1 MIFKS
6 LSTKKI
12 KIKNQII
19 PYDLESLSK
28 YAELEEIS
36 FKQLEDDLEEFC
48 YILENCYAG
57 LDAAKSKG
65 LNIGNE
71 KNAIINQL
79 NNKPV
84 VKISD
89 FAEIIYQRFS
99 PYISDTHFSI
109 DFFNNCKA
117 NYRFTTGY
125 RLYFSDLYV
134 IEKDEIFYVYEYV
147 DKSVK
152 TGSIVQYENLTNY
165 LYEYPAKGKNVYRF
179 GFFSDKFESKINIR
193 INNKVFEIALYSEVT
208 NKEAFSFFIKQYRKA
223 VYIRYNRCIFNNEE
237 EKLKLQDFSN
247 SAEQC
252 KNKDFIILDI
262 RGNYGGA
269 DLYSLK
275 FFSDLYFNNKNKSE
289 KFLKNYKGYVRAVY
303 SLASVQSSIYSL
315 KKYCDIS
322 IPDIEKE
329 INKLIKLEKKLTQKP
344 QKIIETN
351 YESKINFNKPAYKGK
366 IIILTDRG
374 VASSGESVLEQA
386 YLFFNKNQV
395 IQIGT
400 NTAGCGSFGNVLSYH
415 LSNSGLQINCGFTDF
430 TKKVNKS
437 NKFHGEGKGFYPD
450 YWCTVNDLSE
460 TMESVLNV
468 TKEDELL
475 EIYSE
480 LKK

>member
-1 MIFKS
+1 MGKIITRILFPVFCIGNL
-6 LSTKKI
+6 LSGCTSDYCQNLGHGYVFCNEGTNYKYIYHKHSVGWE
-12 KIKNQII
+12 I
-19 PYDLESLSK
+19 PPT
-28 YAELEEIS
+28 
-36 FKQLEDDLEEFC
+36 
-48 YILENCYAG
+48 ILEY
-57 LDAAKSKG
+57 K
-65 LNIGNE
+65 
-71 KNAIINQL
+71 
-79 NNKPV
+79 
-84 VKISD
+84 
-89 FAEIIYQRFS
+89 
-99 PYISDTHFSI
+99 
-109 DFFNNCKA
+109 
-117 NYRFTTGY
+117 
-125 RLYFSDLYV
+125 
-134 IEKDEIFYVYEYV
+134 
-147 DKSVK
+147 
-152 TGSIVQYENLTNY
+152 
-165 LYEYPAKGKNVYRF
+165 
-179 GFFSDKFESKINIR
+179 
-193 INNKVFEIALYSEVT
+193 
-208 NKEAFSFFIKQYRKA
+208 
-223 VYIRYNRCIFNNEE
+223 
-237 EKLKLQDFSN
+237 
-247 SAEQC
+247 

-289 KFLKNYKGYVRAVY
+289 KFLKNYKGYVREVY

-475 EIYSE
+475 EIYS
-480 LKK
+480 